1 MSDVSN
7 SKYLGKW
14 KADSVDVFKKNGE
27 FDGDTVLSLNADGT
41 ASMVSPDEVLE
52 YKWWETEN
60 GVYLDSL
67 GEKSDI
73 KLKADGPDILKA
85 RILFFSLNFR
95 RIG

>member
-14 KADSVDVFKKNGE
+14 KADSVDVFKKSGE

-41 ASMVSPDEVLE
+41 ASMVSADEVLE

-73 KLKADGPDILKA
+73 KLKADGPDTLKT
-85 RILFFSLNFR
+85 RILFFHLKFK
-95 RIG
+95 RIK

>member
-14 KADSVDVFKKNGE
+14 KADSVDVFKESGE
-27 FDGDTVLSLNADGT
+27 LDNDSVLSLNADGT
-41 ASMVSPDEVLE
+41 ATIVSGDEVVE

-67 GEKSDI
+67 GEKSDL
-73 KLKADGPDILKA
+73 KFKADGPDILKTRLLFIYLKFK
-85 RILFFSLNFR
+85 RIK
-95 RIG
+95 